1 MRIPAV
7 FFWLMVGHAIAD
19 YLLQSLAV
27 NHDKNPNKAPAMWV
41 YAMSAHCLANAGA
54 VALATGSVP
63 LGVAE
68 FVVHFVIDLAR
79 CDGREPGGRSG
90 APHRLQAALGGAG
103 MSARRTWADLERQ
116 AINDPLISAAVMMVR
131 VGEMSRED
139 ALIAA
144 TLGLAEVNRQLVEE
158 NIKLRD
164 RGAV

>member
-1 MRIPAV
+1 
-7 FFWLMVGHAIAD
+7 
-19 YLLQSLAV
+19 
-27 NHDKNPNKAPAMWV
+27 
-41 YAMSAHCLANAGA
+41 
-54 VALATGSVP
+54 
-63 LGVAE
+63 
-68 FVVHFVIDLAR
+68 
-79 CDGREPGGRSG
+79 
-90 APHRLQAALGGAG
+90 